1 MHTCACH
8 ASRVCTHTWII
19 PESFDTRVDCC
30 RPVDDGVDPGL
41 RLLMSDAVNLVSPRS
56 GRSPNSDWLGSPR
69 STSSSPP
76 SSAKVSPRSPRTVH
90 GRESPR
96 GDGGD
101 ATERGGKFWDFLLN
115 AASPHASSPG
125 GEGADD
131 WESGL
136 RSMKPFPSKRACLF
150 SNPEP

>member
-1 MHTCACH
+1 M
-8 ASRVCTHTWII
+8 
-19 PESFDTRVDCC
+19 DGC

-56 GRSPNSDWLGSPR
+56 VRSPNSDWLGSPR
-69 STSSSPP
+69 STSASPQ
-76 SSAKVSPRSPRTVH
+76 SSAQVSPRSPRSVVH

-96 GDGGD
+96 ADSGD

-125 GEGADD
+125 GEVVDD

-136 RSMKPFPSKRACLF
+136 RSETPSK
-150 SNPEP
+150 P